1 MVFRLP
7 LCLERFVDRVVRLTD
22 VQNQSFRNVSH
33 FYSFI
38 RAGTEDDVSQLRRA
52 RQQTRGKKNARSD
65 GAPGSRGIPQCQ
77 EDSCGTPG
85 VTQSARIFLDKI
97 FLTERAVVFAQRAV
111 ACSTQDIRPCA
122 SFSSPFSIGYSILI
136 FLQFLDYA
144 ASTGEPCTE
153 NANLPR
159 ERNSNPM
166 NLSPSIWYC
175 FHLILI
181 LLANTRFICFSF
193 IKKYSSIESV
203 YRTCLIIL
211 TPLCY
216 KQ

>member
-1 MVFRLP
+1 MFRLP
-7 LCLERFVDRVVRLTD
+7 LCLKRFVDRVVRLTD

-85 VTQSARIFLDKI
+85 VTQSAGIFPDKI

-122 SFSSPFSIGYSILI
+122 SFSSPFSYRLFDPYLPSVSRLRGINWRTLH
-136 FLQFLDYA
+136 
-144 ASTGEPCTE
+144 GEREPSARTE
-153 NANLPR
+153 FQ
-159 ERNSNPM
+159 SNEFIA
-166 NLSPSIWYC
+166 LHLTLLRSHSHSPGKHQIY
-175 FHLILI
+175 
-181 LLANTRFICFSF
+181 LLF
-193 IKKYSSIESV
+193 V
-203 YRTCLIIL
+203 Y
-211 TPLCY
+211 
-216 KQ
+216 